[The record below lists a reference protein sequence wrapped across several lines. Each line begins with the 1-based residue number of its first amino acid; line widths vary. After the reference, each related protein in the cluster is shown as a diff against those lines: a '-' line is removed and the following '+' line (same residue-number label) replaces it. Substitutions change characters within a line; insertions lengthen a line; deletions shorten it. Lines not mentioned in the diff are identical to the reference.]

1 MKRKIQNDFLEPI
14 IEKRKQREEDA
25 EANLNLKTYQIA
37 KELQFIEAKRA
48 KAENRAMQVDL
59 TKQSWKEAFWE
70 TFHKLK
76 IESFN
81 ISDEE
86 EVKYEDLQFGNF
98 HRQKEMQEVI
108 DEEEVPLDDEVER
121 MGKS

>member
-1 MKRKIQNDFLEPI
+1 
-14 IEKRKQREEDA
+14 
-25 EANLNLKTYQIA
+25 
-37 KELQFIEAKRA
+37 
-48 KAENRAMQVDL
+48 MQVDL
-59 TKQSWKEAFWE
+59 TKQSRKEAYRE

-86 EVKYEDLQFGNF
+86 EVKYEDVQFGNF

-108 DEEEVPLDDEVER
+108 DEEEVPLEPEEESQR
-121 MGKS
+121 EGMGKS